1 MMMYNHAKAEA
12 IFRKEWEK
20 DRQAFEAAGMSEEQ
34 IAAIYSYDRAV
45 FNSDRRYY
53 EHMDDI
59 RFNDNNPKF
68 GTEPDMLLFSMEDWF
83 EVFEPGL
90 CEKLCAQ
97 PEIQL
102 QAFYLCRVCGRTQDE
117 TSAILLKPQRT
128 ISDWVGKIAEII
140 ENWFS
145 DC

>member
-12 IFRKEWEK
+12 IFRKEWDKEQ
-20 DRQAFEAAGMSEEQ
+20 RAFKAAGMSEEQ

-90 CEKLCAQ
+90 CEKLRVQ

-102 QAFYLCRVCGRTQDE
+102 QAFYLYRVCEYTQDE
-117 TSAILLKPQRT
+117 ISVILCRPQQS
-128 ISDWVGKIAEII
+128 ISRWIVRIAEII
-140 ENWFS
+140 CDFQKNG
-145 DC
+145 

>member
-12 IFRKEWEK
+12 KFRKEWDK
-20 DRQAFEAAGMSEEQ
+20 DQRAFEDAGMSEEQ
-34 IAAIYSYDRAV
+34 IAEIYRFDRAV

-59 RFNDNNPKF
+59 SFSDNNPKF
-68 GTEPDMLLFSMEDWF
+68 GIEPDILPFSMEDWF
-83 EVFEPGL
+83 EVFEMGL
-90 CEKLCAQ
+90 CDKLSAL

-102 QAFYLCRVCGRTQDE
+102 RAFYLCRVCGHTQDE
-117 TSAILLKPQRT
+117 VSVILLKSQRT
-128 ISDWVGKIAEII
+128 ISAWVVKIAEII

>member
-53 EHMDDI
+53 EHMDD
-59 RFNDNNPKF
+59 
-68 GTEPDMLLFSMEDWF
+68 TEPDMLLFSMEDWF

-90 CEKLCAQ
+90 CEKLRVQ

-102 QAFYLCRVCGRTQDE
+102 QAFYLCRVCGHTQDE